1 MSETVDLGFL
11 PQLQS
16 RFGNALLAAEW
27 TGRDARVTVAL
38 DALPDLLR
46 FARDELNPP
55 MKYPAMLTAYDTGE
69 ELILVYRLASLE
81 HQQCLLVHAPVSR
94 TDPVAPSSTAL
105 WPGMNW
111 HEREVFDMFG
121 IRFEG
126 HPNLQR
132 ILLPDDWEG
141 HPFRKDYV
149 SVPSGDPLRGPQP
162 TDPVGGRK

>member
-1 MSETVDLGFL
+1 MSETADLGFL
-11 PQLQS
+11 PQLHS
-16 RFGNALLAAEW
+16 RFGDALLAAEW
-27 TGRDARVTVAL
+27 TGHEARVTVTREVL
-38 DALPDLLR
+38 LEFLR
-46 FARDELNPP
+46 FARDELDPP
-55 MKYPAMLTAYDTGE
+55 MTYPAMLTAYDTGE
-69 ELILVYRLASLE
+69 DLVLVYRLASLE
-81 HQQCLLVHAPVSR
+81 RAQSLLIRTGVPR
-94 TDPVAPSSTAL
+94 TDSLVPTSTSL

-126 HPNLQR
+126 HPHLER
-132 ILLPDDWEG
+132 ILLPDDWVG

>member
-1 MSETVDLGFL
+1 MNETTELGFL

-16 RFGNALLAAEW
+16 RFGDDLSAAEW
-27 TGRDARVTVAL
+27 TGRDARVTVKL
-38 DALPDLLR
+38 NALPDLLR
-46 FARDELNPP
+46 FARDELDPP
-55 MKYPAMLTAYDTGE
+55 MTYPAMLTAYDTGE
-69 ELILVYRLASLE
+69 DLILVYRVASLE
-81 HQQCLLVHAPVSR
+81 SAQSLLIHAVVSR
-94 TDPVAPSSTAL
+94 TEPVVPSSTHL

-126 HPNLQR
+126 HPHLKR

-149 SVPSGDPLRGPQP
+149 SVPSGDPLHGPQP
-162 TDPVGGRK
+162 ADPVGGGK